1 MQKTV
6 TKVASMSKK
15 QQRKDRKSSDTQK
28 QKSLAT
34 TLVVLVVLTAMV
46 IPLLVTRSP
55 GEGLRSFSSRYQVGS
70 LANEDV
76 FAFSSFE
83 YLDTEQTNRL
93 KEKAEAKVLP
103 HFSFSLHDTSVSVTR
118 VQDFVNYWDPDKV
131 EVQKFERVGSP
142 DSANVMARFAEMYEQ
157 DLLFMLSALEETSE
171 LILQKGLFS
180 QADILKNKQAGYEY
194 FYVENTLSME
204 KAMTLVEQPFSSTV
218 TKENLGEYLTYW
230 LTAYVSEN
238 PSFQSLLLL
247 DTLALLLEENVRYNE
262 AKTLHLRTVAKEQ
275 VKPVL
280 ITIQRGQKLISKDT
294 VISEEQMALVSKM
307 NSSSINYT
315 VLELIGRLVFV
326 LLSTFSALYVF
337 AQFLKHEK
345 RYYLYLNLM
354 LSSVLL
360 SLLMLY
366 LISHWSVQNAIQFK
380 DSFLPVLFAPIFISQ
395 ITNKKRMGIISGFML
410 SCYAMIMPHS
420 TEMTFFFAMTTIGFC
435 LYFFQFTLK
444 RLDDI
449 YNWFYACLFS
459 SFMAIVFNLLGGYS
473 FNGIVGLLGALVVNI
488 TVSLVLVASIV
499 PLCEKLF
506 NIPTLFRLNELAQAD
521 DSPVL
526 DRLSVVAQGTYNH
539 SRYVAELAYN
549 AAKAIGANAMLA
561 KVGGIYHD
569 IGKADHPEYF
579 IENQGQEN
587 KHDDIKPSLSVAIIK
602 SHVKLGVE
610 KGREAGLPQEVLD
623 IIAQHHGNDVILF
636 FYHEAKEQA
645 LASGL
650 EVNEDDYSY
659 SGVRPTTPEAAI
671 VMLSDCVEAASRTL
685 KKATPSKYEKL
696 IHSVI
701 MGKIARDQLKDSL
714 LSLTDLDLIGAS
726 FLQSL
731 IGRDHHRIEYPEER
745 DTTQQRIPFKG

>member
-1 MQKTV
+1 
-6 TKVASMSKK
+6 MSRKLVKKDRNVVNTKK
-15 QQRKDRKSSDTQK
+15 QKV
-28 QKSLAT
+28 LAT
-34 TLVVLVVLTAMV
+34 TLIVLVVLAAMV

-55 GEGLRSFSSRYQVGS
+55 GRGLRSFSSRYEVGS

-83 YLDTEQTNRL
+83 YVDTEQTNNL
-93 KEKAEAKVLP
+93 IDKAGEKVLP
-103 HFSFSLHDTSVSVTR
+103 YFSYSLNATSVSVTR
-118 VQDFVNYWDPDKV
+118 IQDFVNYWDPDKV
-131 EVQKFERVGSP
+131 EVQKFERVGLP
-142 DSANVMARFAEMYEQ
+142 DSAKVMARFAELREQ
-157 DLLFMLSALEETSE
+157 DLHFMLTALEETSE
-171 LILQKGLFS
+171 LVLQKGLFS
-180 QADILKNKQAGYEY
+180 QADILKNRQLGYEL
-194 FYVENTLSME
+194 FYVDNNLAME
-204 KAMTLVEQPFSSTV
+204 KARTLVEQPFTSAV
-218 TKENLGEYLTYW
+218 TKENLEQFLSYW
-230 LTAYVSEN
+230 LSAYEDASK
-238 PSFQSLLLL
+238 SFQPLLLL
-247 DTLALLLEENVRYNE
+247 ASLALLLEDNVRYNE
-262 AKTLHLRTVAKEQ
+262 AKTLQLRTVAKDQ

-280 ITIQRGQKLISKDT
+280 VAIQRGQKLIARDT
-294 VISEEQMALVSKM
+294 VITDEQMALVSKM

-326 LLSTFSALYVF
+326 LLATGSALYVF
-337 AQFLKHEK
+337 TQFLKHEK
-345 RYYLYLNLM
+345 RYFLYLNLM
-354 LSSVLL
+354 LSSILL

-366 LISHWSVQNAIQFK
+366 LILYWTSQNAIQIK

-410 SCYAMIMPHS
+410 SCYAMILPHS
-420 TEMTFFFAMTTIGFC
+420 SAMTFFFTMTTIGFC
-435 LYFFQFTLK
+435 LYFFQFTIK
-444 RLDDI
+444 RLEDI

-459 SFMAIVFNLLGGYS
+459 SFMAISLNLLAGLS
-473 FNGIVGLLGALVVNI
+473 FSGIMPLLGALVINI
-488 TVSLVLVASIV
+488 SVSLVLVAAIV
-499 PLCEKLF
+499 PLCEWFF
-506 NIPTLFRLNELAQAD
+506 NIPTAFRLSELAMA

-539 SRYVAELAYN
+539 SRYVAELASN
-549 AAKAIGANAMLA
+549 AAKAIGANALLA

-569 IGKADHPEYF
+569 IGKVDHPEYF

-623 IIAQHHGNDVILF
+623 IIAQHHGNDVIQF

-645 LASGL
+645 LASGI

-659 SGVRPTTPEAAI
+659 NGVSPTTPEAAI
-671 VMLSDCVEAASRTL
+671 VMLSDCVEAASRSL

-745 DTTQQRIPFKG
+745 EDILQKTPYKG

>member
-1 MQKTV
+1 MSRKQLSKE
-6 TKVASMSKK
+6 KKASNVK
-15 QQRKDRKSSDTQK
+15 K

-34 TLVVLVVLTAMV
+34 LLGMLVVLAAM
-46 IPLLVTRSP
+46 ILPLLVTRTP
-55 GEGLRSFSSRYQVGS
+55 GGSLRSFSSRYEVGS

-76 FAFSSFE
+76 YAFSSFE
-83 YLDTEQTNRL
+83 YVDTEQTERL
-93 KEKAEAKVLP
+93 IEKAVDKVLP
-103 HFSFSLHDTSVSVTR
+103 YFSFSLHATSVSVAR
-118 VQDFVNYWDPDKV
+118 VQDFVDYWNPDKV

-142 DSANVMARFAEMYEQ
+142 DSANVMARFAEMSEQ
-157 DLLFMLSALEETSE
+157 DLLFMLSALEESSE
-171 LILQKGLFS
+171 LVLQKGLFS

-194 FYVENTLSME
+194 FYLENTLTME
-204 KAMTLVEQPFSSTV
+204 KARTLVEQPFSSMV
-218 TKENLGEYLTYW
+218 TKENLETYLGYW
-230 LTAYVSEN
+230 LTSYVSAN
-238 PSFQSLLLL
+238 PSFQPLLLL
-247 DTLALLLEENVRYNE
+247 DTLSLLLEENVSYNE
-262 AKTLHLRTVAKEQ
+262 AKTLHLRMVAKEQ

-280 ITIQRGQKLISKDT
+280 VTIQRGQKLIAKDT
-294 VISEEQMALVSKM
+294 VITEEQMTLISKM

-315 VLELIGRLVFV
+315 ALELLGRLVFV
-326 LLSTFSALYVF
+326 ILATGAALKVF
-337 AQFLKHEK
+337 TQFLKHEK
-345 RYYLYLNLM
+345 RFYLYLNLM
-354 LSSVLL
+354 LASILL
-360 SLLMLY
+360 SLLVLY
-366 LISHWSVQNAIQFK
+366 LISHWTVQNTIQFK

-395 ITNKKRMGIISGFML
+395 ITNKKRIGIISGFML

-420 TEMTFFFAMTTIGFC
+420 SSMTFFFTMTTIGFC
-435 LYFFQFTLK
+435 LYFFQFTFK
-444 RLDDI
+444 RLEDI

-459 SFMAIVFNLLGGYS
+459 SFIAIALNLLAGFS
-473 FNGIVGLLGALVVNI
+473 FNGIIGLLGALVINI
-488 TVSLVLVASIV
+488 SVSLVLVAAIV

-506 NIPTLFRLNELAQAD
+506 NIPTFFRLSELAQAD

-539 SRYVAELAYN
+539 SRYVADLAYN

-569 IGKADHPEYF
+569 IGKVEHPEYF

-659 SGVRPTTPEAAI
+659 SGARPTSPEAAI

-685 KKATPSKYEKL
+685 KKASPVKYEKL

-745 DTTQQRIPFKG
+745 EETPLKIPLKG

>member
-1 MQKTV
+1 
-6 TKVASMSKK
+6 MSRKLVKKDRNVVNTKK
-15 QQRKDRKSSDTQK
+15 QKV
-28 QKSLAT
+28 LAT
-34 TLVVLVVLTAMV
+34 TLIVLVVLAAMV

-55 GEGLRSFSSRYQVGS
+55 GRGLRSFSSRYEVGS

-83 YLDTEQTNRL
+83 YVDTEQTNNL
-93 KEKAEAKVLP
+93 IDKAGEKVLP
-103 HFSFSLHDTSVSVTR
+103 YFSYSLNATSVSVTR
-118 VQDFVNYWDPDKV
+118 IQDFVNYWDPDKV
-131 EVQKFERVGSP
+131 EVQKFERVGLP
-142 DSANVMARFAEMYEQ
+142 DSAKVMARFAELREQ
-157 DLLFMLSALEETSE
+157 DLHFMLTALEETSE
-171 LILQKGLFS
+171 LVLQKGLFS
-180 QADILKNKQAGYEY
+180 QADILKNRQLGYEL
-194 FYVENTLSME
+194 FYVDNNLAME
-204 KAMTLVEQPFSSTV
+204 KARTLVEQPFTSAV
-218 TKENLGEYLTYW
+218 TKENLEQFLSYW
-230 LTAYVSEN
+230 LSAYEDASK
-238 PSFQSLLLL
+238 SFQPLLLL
-247 DTLALLLEENVRYNE
+247 DSLALLLEDNVRYNE
-262 AKTLHLRTVAKEQ
+262 AKTLQLRTVAKDQ

-280 ITIQRGQKLISKDT
+280 VAIQRGQKLIARDT
-294 VISEEQMALVSKM
+294 VITDEQMALVSKM

-326 LLSTFSALYVF
+326 LLATGSALYVF
-337 AQFLKHEK
+337 TQFLKHEK
-345 RYYLYLNLM
+345 RYFLYLNLM
-354 LSSVLL
+354 LSSILL

-366 LISHWSVQNAIQFK
+366 LILYWTSQNAIQIK

-410 SCYAMIMPHS
+410 SCYAMILPHS
-420 TEMTFFFAMTTIGFC
+420 SAMTFFFTMTTIGFC
-435 LYFFQFTLK
+435 LYFFQFTIK
-444 RLDDI
+444 RLEDI

-459 SFMAIVFNLLGGYS
+459 SFMAISLNLLAGLS
-473 FNGIVGLLGALVVNI
+473 FSGIMPLLGALVINI
-488 TVSLVLVASIV
+488 SVSLVLVAAIV
-499 PLCEKLF
+499 PLCEWFF
-506 NIPTLFRLNELAQAD
+506 NIPTAFRLSELAMA

-539 SRYVAELAYN
+539 SRYVAELASN
-549 AAKAIGANAMLA
+549 AAKAIGANALLA

-569 IGKADHPEYF
+569 IGKVDHPEYF

-623 IIAQHHGNDVILF
+623 IIAQHHGNDVIQF

-645 LASGL
+645 LASGI

-659 SGVRPTTPEAAI
+659 NGVSPTTPEAAI
-671 VMLSDCVEAASRTL
+671 VMLSDCVEAASRSL

-745 DTTQQRIPFKG
+745 EDILQKTPYKG

>member
-1 MQKTV
+1 MSRKHPSKEKKAV
-6 TKVASMSKK
+6 DTK
-15 QQRKDRKSSDTQK
+15 K

-34 TLVVLVVLTAMV
+34 ILVILVVAATMI
-46 IPLLVTRSP
+46 IPLLMTRSP
-55 GEGLRSFSSRYQVGS
+55 GGGLRSFSSRYEIGS

-83 YLDTEQTNRL
+83 YVDTYQTESL
-93 KEKAEAKVLP
+93 IEKAREKVLP
-103 HFSFSLHDTSVSVTR
+103 YFSYSLHATSVSVTR
-118 VQDFVNYWDPDKV
+118 IQDFVNYFNPEKLG
-131 EVQKFERVGSP
+131 VQKFERVGSP
-142 DSANVMARFAEMYEQ
+142 DSANVMARFAEMSEE
-157 DLLFMLSALEETSE
+157 DLLFMLSALEETGE
-171 LILQKGLFS
+171 LVLQKGLFS
-180 QADILKNKQAGYEY
+180 QSDILKNKLAGYEY
-194 FYVENTLSME
+194 FYLDNTLTME
-204 KAMTLVEQPFSSTV
+204 KARSLVEQPFSSLV
-218 TKENLGEYLTYW
+218 TKENLGQFLTYW
-230 LTAYVSEN
+230 LTSYTRAN
-238 PSFQSLLLL
+238 PSFQPLLLL
-247 DTLALLLEENVRYNE
+247 DTLSLLLEENVRYNE
-262 AKTLHLRTVAKEQ
+262 AKTLHLRTSAKEQ
-275 VKPVL
+275 VKPVVV
-280 ITIQRGQKLISKDT
+280 TIQRGQKLIDKDT
-294 VISEEQMALVSKM
+294 VITEEQMTLVSKM

-326 LLSTFSALYVF
+326 LLATGSSLYVF
-337 AQFLKHEK
+337 TQFLQHEK

-354 LSSVLL
+354 LASILL

-366 LISHWSVQNAIQFK
+366 LISHWTVQNSIQFK

-395 ITNKKRMGIISGFML
+395 ITSKKRMGIISGFML
-410 SCYAMIMPHS
+410 SCYAMMLPQS
-420 TEMTFFFAMTTIGFC
+420 SAMTFFFTMTTIGFC
-435 LYFFQFTLK
+435 LYFFQFTIK
-444 RLDDI
+444 RLEDI

-459 SFMAIVFNLLGGYS
+459 SFMAISLNLLAGLS
-473 FNGIVGLLGALVVNI
+473 FNGIIGLLGALVVNI
-488 TVSLVLVASIV
+488 SVSLVLVAAIV
-499 PLCEKLF
+499 PLCERLF
-506 NIPTLFRLNELAQAD
+506 NIPTTFRLSELALAD
-521 DSPVL
+521 ESPVL

-539 SRYVAELAYN
+539 SRYVADLAYN

-569 IGKADHPEYF
+569 IGKVDHPEYF

-645 LASGL
+645 LASGI

-659 SGVRPTTPEAAI
+659 NGVRPTTPEAAI

-714 LSLTDLDLIGAS
+714 LSLTDLDRIGAS

-731 IGRDHHRIEYPEER
+731 IGRDHHRIEYPEENP
-745 DTTQQRIPFKG
+745 DTLLKTPVKG

>member
-1 MQKTV
+1 MSRKQLYKERETSN
-6 TKVASMSKK
+6 TK
-15 QQRKDRKSSDTQK
+15 R

-34 TLVVLVVLTAMV
+34 TLVVLVVIAAMI

-55 GEGLRSFSSRYQVGS
+55 GSGLRSFSSRYEVGS

-83 YLDTEQTNRL
+83 YVDIVQTDDL
-93 KEKAEAKVLP
+93 IEKAIKKVLP
-103 HFSFSLHDTSVSVTR
+103 YFSFTLHDSSVSIAR
-118 VQDFVNYWDPDKV
+118 VQDFVNYWNPDKP

-142 DSANVMARFAEMYEQ
+142 DSANVMARFAEISEQ

-171 LILQKGLFS
+171 LVLQKGLFS
-180 QADILKNKQAGYEY
+180 QADILKNKLLGYEY
-194 FYVENTLSME
+194 FYLDNTLSMD
-204 KAMTLVEQPFSSTV
+204 KARTLVEQPFSSTV
-218 TKENLGEYLTYW
+218 TKENLGQFLSYYLTS
-230 LTAYVSEN
+230 YVEVD
-238 PSFQSLLLL
+238 PSFQPLLLI
-247 DTLALLLEENVRYNE
+247 DTLELLLENNVRYNE
-262 AKTLHLRTVAKEQ
+262 SKTFYLQMVAKEQ

-280 ITIQRGQKLISKDT
+280 VTIQRGQKLIAKDT
-294 VISEEQMALVSKM
+294 VITEEQMALVSKM

-315 VLELIGRLVFV
+315 MLELIGRLAFV
-326 LLSTFSALYVF
+326 LLSTGAALYVF
-337 AQFLKHEK
+337 TQFLKHEN

-354 LSSVLL
+354 LGSVLF
-360 SLLMLY
+360 SLLILY
-366 LISHWSVQNAIQFK
+366 LVSHWTVQNAIQFK
-380 DSFLPVLFAPIFISQ
+380 DSFLPVLFAPIFLSQ

-410 SCYAMIMPHS
+410 SCYAMILPQS
-420 TEMTFFFAMTTIGFC
+420 NEMTFFFTMTTIGFC
-435 LYFFQFTLK
+435 LYFFQFTIK
-444 RLDDI
+444 RLEDI

-459 SFMAIVFNLLGGYS
+459 SFMAIALNLLVGLS
-473 FNGIVGLLGALVVNI
+473 FNGVVGLLGALVVNI
-488 TVSLVLVASIV
+488 SISLVLVAAIV
-499 PLCEKLF
+499 PLCEKFF
-506 NIPTLFRLNELAQAD
+506 NIPTFFRLNELAQTD

-539 SRYVAELAYN
+539 SRYVSELAYN

-561 KVGGIYHD
+561 KVGGIFHD
-569 IGKADHPEYF
+569 IGKVDHPEYF
-579 IENQGQEN
+579 IENQGLEN

-623 IIAQHHGNDVILF
+623 IIAQHHGNDVIQF

-659 SGVRPTTPEAAI
+659 NGVSPTTPEAAI
-671 VMLSDCVEAASRTL
+671 VMLADCVEAASRSL

-696 IHSVI
+696 IHSII

-731 IGRDHHRIEYPEER
+731 IGRDHHRIEYPE
-745 DTTQQRIPFKG
+745 DTPDTLLKTPL

>member
-1 MQKTV
+1 MSRKHPSKEKKAV
-6 TKVASMSKK
+6 DTK
-15 QQRKDRKSSDTQK
+15 K

-34 TLVVLVVLTAMV
+34 ILVILVVAATMI
-46 IPLLVTRSP
+46 IPLLMTRSP
-55 GEGLRSFSSRYQVGS
+55 GGGLRSFSSRYEIGS

-83 YLDTEQTNRL
+83 YVDTYQTESL
-93 KEKAEAKVLP
+93 IEKAREKVLP
-103 HFSFSLHDTSVSVTR
+103 YFSYSLHATSVSVTR
-118 VQDFVNYWDPDKV
+118 IQDFVNYFNPEKSG
-131 EVQKFERVGSP
+131 VQKFERVGSP
-142 DSANVMARFAEMYEQ
+142 DSANVMARFAEMSEE
-157 DLLFMLSALEETSE
+157 DLLFMLSALEETGE
-171 LILQKGLFS
+171 LVLQKGLFS
-180 QADILKNKQAGYEY
+180 QSDILKNKLAGYEY
-194 FYVENTLSME
+194 FYLDNTLTME
-204 KAMTLVEQPFSSTV
+204 KARSLVEQPFSSLV
-218 TKENLGEYLTYW
+218 TKENLGQFLTYW
-230 LTAYVSEN
+230 LTSYTRAN
-238 PSFQSLLLL
+238 PSFQPLLLL
-247 DTLALLLEENVRYNE
+247 DTLSLLLEENVRYNE
-262 AKTLHLRTVAKEQ
+262 AKTLHLRTIAKEQ
-275 VKPVL
+275 VKPVVV
-280 ITIQRGQKLISKDT
+280 TIQRGQKLIDKDT
-294 VISEEQMALVSKM
+294 VITEEQMTLVSKM

-326 LLSTFSALYVF
+326 LLATGSSLYVF
-337 AQFLKHEK
+337 TQFLQHEK

-354 LSSVLL
+354 LASILL

-366 LISHWSVQNAIQFK
+366 LISHWTVQNSIQFK

-395 ITNKKRMGIISGFML
+395 ITSKKRMGIISGFML
-410 SCYAMIMPHS
+410 SCYAMMLPQS
-420 TEMTFFFAMTTIGFC
+420 SAMTFFFTMTTIGFC
-435 LYFFQFTLK
+435 LYFFQFTIK
-444 RLDDI
+444 RLEDI

-459 SFMAIVFNLLGGYS
+459 SFMAISLNLLAGLS
-473 FNGIVGLLGALVVNI
+473 FNGIIGLLGALVVNI
-488 TVSLVLVASIV
+488 SVSLVLVAAIV
-499 PLCEKLF
+499 PLCERLF
-506 NIPTLFRLNELAQAD
+506 NIPTTFRLSELALAD
-521 DSPVL
+521 ESPVL

-539 SRYVAELAYN
+539 SRYVADLAYN

-569 IGKADHPEYF
+569 IGKVDHPEYF

-645 LASGL
+645 LASGI

-659 SGVRPTTPEAAI
+659 NGVRPTTPEAAV
-671 VMLSDCVEAASRTL
+671 VMLSDCVEAASRSL

-714 LSLTDLDLIGAS
+714 LSLTDLDRIGAS

-731 IGRDHHRIEYPEER
+731 IGRDHHRIEYPEENP
-745 DTTQQRIPFKG
+745 DTLLKTPVKG